1 MNIGIFTDTF
11 FPQISGVATSIKTM
25 EKELTK
31 RGHNVY
37 IFTTSDP
44 QADLVAEEGKVFR
57 FSSIPFVFF
66 PERRIAI
73 AGTQKVAHLIK
84 RLEIDVI
91 HTHTEFSMGL
101 IGKKMAKKFHLP
113 VLHTYHTMYED
124 YLHYIGKG
132 KLITQGVVQRLS
144 RAFCESMDTVIVP
157 TEKVQSSLRRYGVTN
172 HIRIIPTGTEFK
184 SFQADRFSKQE
195 VAETKAQLGI
205 AETDKVIVSIGRV
218 AQEKGIDII
227 VRAFPS
233 ILERVPNAKLLIV
246 GDGPA
251 RKDLEELAFTE
262 GVSKS
267 VIFAGEQAWETIGRF
282 YRLGQVFVSASTSE
296 TQGMTYIEAMAS
308 GIPVIAKADRSNEDL
323 ILDRQTGRRFTS
335 DWELP
340 AMVVDLLERPEV
352 ARELV
357 SNAYQHIE
365 KFSAEQFGANIEQLY
380 SETCVNYGWTEERM
394 YGRLDRE
401 YPMSNYVLSIP
412 TEVLQKRDKKVRK
425 YHE

>member
-44 QADLVAEEGKVFR
+44 QADLEAERGKVFR

-66 PERRIAI
+66 PERRIAM
-73 AGTQKVAHLIK
+73 AGTQKVARLIK

-101 IGKKMAKKFHLP
+101 IGKKMAKKFDLP

-132 KLITQGVVQRLS
+132 KLIGQGVVQKLS
-144 RAFCESMDTVIVP
+144 RAFCDSMDTVIVP
-157 TEKVQSSLRRYGVTN
+157 TEKVQTSLRSYGIAN

-184 SFQADRFSKQE
+184 SFEPDRFKQADLAQ
-195 VAETKAQLGI
+195 TKADLGI
-205 AETDKVIVSIGRV
+205 LPDDKVVVSVGRV

-233 ILERVPNAKLLIV
+233 VLAKVPNAKLLIV

-251 RKDLEELAFTE
+251 RAELEELAFTE
-262 GVSKS
+262 DISKS
-267 VIFAGEQAWETIGRF
+267 VIFAGEQDWETIGRF
-282 YRLGQVFVSASTSE
+282 YQLGDVFVSASTSE

-308 GIPVIAKADRSNEDL
+308 GIPVIAKADRSNENL
-323 ILDRQTGRRFTS
+323 ILNRKTGRSFRA

-340 AMVVDLLERPEV
+340 EVMCDMLQQPEV
-352 ARELV
+352 AERLAA
-357 SNAYQHIE
+357 NALQHIGS
-365 KFSAEQFGANIEQLY
+365 FSAERFGANIEQIY
-380 SETCVNYGWTEERM
+380 MEVCENYGWVDGQRTYEP
-394 YGRLDRE
+394 LDQ
-401 YPMSNYVLSIP
+401 YTVSNYVLSIP
-412 TEVLQKRDKKVRK
+412 SAVLQKREKKVRK

>member
-44 QADLVAEEGKVFR
+44 QADLEAEQGKVFR

-66 PERRIAI
+66 PERRIAV
-73 AGTQKVAHLIK
+73 AGTQKVAHLIR

-101 IGKKMAKKFHLP
+101 IGKKMAKKFDLP

-157 TEKVQSSLRRYGVTN
+157 TEKVQTSLRRYGIPN
-172 HIRIIPTGTEFK
+172 HIRIIPTGTEFQ
-184 SFQADRFSKQE
+184 SFKADRFDKTSLQHTR
-195 VAETKAQLGI
+195 AALGI
-205 AETDKVIVSIGRV
+205 APNDKVVVSVGRV

-227 VRAFPS
+227 VKAFPS
-233 ILERVPNAKLLIV
+233 VLAKIPNAKLLIV

-251 RKDLEELAFTE
+251 RKELEELAFTE
-262 GVSKS
+262 DISKS
-267 VIFAGEQAWETIGRF
+267 VIFAGEQDWETIGRF
-282 YRLGQVFVSASTSE
+282 YQLGDVFVSASTSE

-308 GIPVIAKADRSNEDL
+308 GIPVIAKTDRSNEDL
-323 ILDRQTGRRFTS
+323 VLDRRTGRSFRT
-335 DWELP
+335 DAELP
-340 AMVVDLLERPEV
+340 EMICGLFQEPEM
-352 ARELV
+352 ANRLV
-357 SNAYQHIE
+357 TNALHHIQN
-365 KFSAEQFGANIEQLY
+365 FSAEQFGANIEQLY
-380 SETCVNYGWTEERM
+380 METCENYGWIDGQRTYEP
-394 YGRLDRE
+394 LDQ
-401 YPMSNYVLSIP
+401 YTVNNYVLSIP
-412 TEVLQKRDKKVRK
+412 AAVLQKREKKVRK

>member
-44 QADLVAEEGKVFR
+44 QADLEAEQGKVFR
-57 FSSIPFVFF
+57 FSSFPFVFF

-73 AGTQKVAHLIK
+73 AGTQKIAHLIK

-101 IGKKMAKKFHLP
+101 LGKKMAKKFHLP

-132 KLITQGVVQRLS
+132 KLIGQGVVQRLS
-144 RAFCESMDTVIVP
+144 RAFCDSMDTVIVP
-157 TEKVQSSLRRYGVTN
+157 TEKVQMSLRSYGVTN
-172 HIRIIPTGTEFK
+172 PIRVIPTGTEFR
-184 SFQADRFSKQE
+184 SFQPGRFDKDGLSQLK
-195 VAETKAQLGI
+195 TDLGI
-205 AETDKVIVSIGRV
+205 SPEDKVVVSIGRV

-227 VRAFPS
+227 VKAFPS
-233 ILERVPNAKLLIV
+233 VVERLPNAKLLIV
-246 GDGPA
+246 GDGPS
-251 RKDLEELAFTE
+251 RKELEELAFTE
-262 GVSKS
+262 DISKS
-267 VIFAGEQAWETIGRF
+267 VIFAGEQDWETIGR
-282 YRLGQVFVSASTSE
+282 YYQLGDVFVSASTSE

-308 GIPVIAKADRSNEDL
+308 GIPVIAKTDRSNENL
-323 ILDRQTGRRFTS
+323 ILDRKTGRSFKE
-335 DWELP
+335 DWQLP
-340 AMVVDLLERPEV
+340 AMLQETLMQPEV
-352 ARELV
+352 AEQLV
-357 SNAYQHIE
+357 ANALEHIQH
-365 KFSAEQFGANIEQLY
+365 FSAEQFGTNIEQLY
-380 SETCVNYGWTEERM
+380 MEMCEEYGWVNGERT
-394 YGRLDRE
+394 YEPLDQ
-401 YPMSNYVLSIP
+401 YTVSNYVLSIP
-412 TEVLQKRDKKVRK
+412 AAVLQKREKKVRK